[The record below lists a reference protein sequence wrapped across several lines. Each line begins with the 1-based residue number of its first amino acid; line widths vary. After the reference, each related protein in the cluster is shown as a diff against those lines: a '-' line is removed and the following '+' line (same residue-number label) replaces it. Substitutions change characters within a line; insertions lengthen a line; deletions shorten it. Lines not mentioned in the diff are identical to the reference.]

1 MQESKI
7 YRSGE
12 MFARRPI
19 RRTIKMRFGLFQ
31 SVQLPDPKSEVRY
44 YKEALE
50 QIQWA
55 EKLGF
60 DSAWITEHHFSR
72 HGIVSSTLTVLAYL
86 AGVTDTIRLGTAV
99 TVLPFHN
106 PIQVA
111 EEAATVDLLSNGRLD
126 FGVGR
131 GFQCGEYNNLNIP
144 MDEASRRFEESM
156 EVITKAWSQDEPFD
170 HEGEFWR
177 FNDMTIH
184 PRPVQ
189 DPYPPVWVAAS
200 SPASLERVAR
210 NDWNL
215 MIGQGEPFDQVA
227 QQVASYSTAVGE
239 AGFEYSPKR
248 VVLARPMYTAT
259 SEEMARED
267 TKAPFMWFKQTGQEV
282 GAPPENRTDLLP
294 EEFSSYRRRFS
305 RDSGFDYDA
314 MFDNVAL
321 FGPPG
326 QIAEKVEKLRQSG
339 VENLIFFI
347 NYGGIEHRKVMNS
360 LELFAQEVM
369 PQFAD

>member
-12 MFARRPI
+12 MFARRRPI

-111 EEAATVDLLSNGRLD
+111 EEAATVDLLSN
-126 FGVGR
+126 
-131 GFQCGEYNNLNIP
+131 
-144 MDEASRRFEESM
+144 
-156 EVITKAWSQDEPFD
+156 
-170 HEGEFWR
+170 
-177 FNDMTIH
+177 
-184 PRPVQ
+184 
-189 DPYPPVWVAAS
+189 
-200 SPASLERVAR
+200 
-210 NDWNL
+210 
-215 MIGQGEPFDQVA
+215 
-227 QQVASYSTAVGE
+227 
-239 AGFEYSPKR
+239 AGWIL
-248 VVLARPMYTAT
+248 VLA
-259 SEEMARED
+259 
-267 TKAPFMWFKQTGQEV
+267 
-282 GAPPENRTDLLP
+282 GASNGASTT
-294 EEFSSYRRRFS
+294 
-305 RDSGFDYDA
+305 
-314 MFDNVAL
+314 N
-321 FGPPG
+321 
-326 QIAEKVEKLRQSG
+326 
-339 VENLIFFI
+339 
-347 NYGGIEHRKVMNS
+347 
-360 LELFAQEVM
+360 
-369 PQFAD
+369 

>member
-1 MQESKI
+1 
-7 YRSGE
+7 
-12 MFARRPI
+12 
-19 RRTIKMRFGLFQ
+19 
-31 SVQLPDPKSEVRY
+31 
-44 YKEALE
+44 
-50 QIQWA
+50 
-55 EKLGF
+55 
-60 DSAWITEHHFSR
+60 
-72 HGIVSSTLTVLAYL
+72 
-86 AGVTDTIRLGTAV
+86 
-99 TVLPFHN
+99 
-106 PIQVA
+106 
-111 EEAATVDLLSNGRLD
+111 LLSNGRLN

-131 GFQCGEYNNLNIP
+131 GFQWGEYNKLNIP

-248 VVLARPMYTAT
+248 VVVARPMYTAT

-282 GAPPENRTDLLP
+282 GAPPENRTELLP
-294 EEFSSYRRRFS
+294 DEFSSYRRRFS

-360 LELFAQEVM
+360 LELFAKEVM